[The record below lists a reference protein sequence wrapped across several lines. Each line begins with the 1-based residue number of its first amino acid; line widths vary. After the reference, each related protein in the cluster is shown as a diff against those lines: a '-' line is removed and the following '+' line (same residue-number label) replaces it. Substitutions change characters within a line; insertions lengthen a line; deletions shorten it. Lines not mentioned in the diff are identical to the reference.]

1 MSNQML
7 PESIKRKITEI
18 KEFINT
24 LWIQLPKNLNPDFLI
39 TVFIHK
45 SFSSDFKEPIT
56 NNERLEFL
64 WDWIL
69 GWIIN
74 KLLYKE
80 LPNEEESTLTLYK
93 IALVRE
99 ETLAKAGKEIWIQ
112 NYIFLGNGEEKSW
125 GREKDV
131 IIADAVEA
139 LIWYIFIEIWYEET
153 EFFVKEFIF
162 KFFSEI
168 KTLNTKSYKTILQ
181 EKIQKLY
188 KLLPEYKDFEYEK
201 DERWNCIVYKSELRI
216 NNEKKAEWFWQNK
229 KKAQE
234 DVAKIRVNN
243 QNRTD

>member
-1 MSNQML
+1 MIPWIVKQ
-7 PESIKRKITEI
+7 KINEI
-18 KEFINT
+18 KNFIET
-24 LWIQLPKNLNPDFLI
+24 LWIQFSKNLNSDLLL

-74 KLLYKE
+74 KLLYEE
-80 LPNEEESTLTLYK
+80 LPNEEESVLTLYK

-99 ETLAKAGKEIWIQ
+99 ENLAKAWREIGIQ
-112 NYIFLGNGEEKSW
+112 NYIFLGNWEQKSW
-125 GREKDV
+125 WKEKAV

-139 LIWYIFIEIWYEET
+139 LIWYIFIDIWYEQT
-153 EFFVKEFIF
+153 EFFVKKFIF

-168 KTLNTKSYKTILQ
+168 KTINAKSYKTIVQ
-181 EKIQKLY
+181 EEVQKTY
-188 KLLPEYKDFEYEK
+188 KSLPEYKDSEYEK
-201 DERWNCIVYKSELRI
+201 DEKGNCVKYKAELRI
-216 NNEKKAEWFWQNK
+216 NNEKKTEWFWQNK

-234 DVAKIRVNN
+234 DAAKARVDI
-243 QNRTD
+243 QNENK